1 MSGDTV
7 LFPITLLAS
16 VMRLSCGLLL
26 YSHHDTVAAIT
37 WLRSSRY
44 PFWKNRCRYQSAN
57 CNSRI
62 CRFLQG
68 CWTNFS
74 KYLTPRELWI
84 KSKNKRSCF
93 DRRSDLSLC
102 GLRTPHTHRFSKKSN
117 FKFQFFWYDAIPLGI
132 KSYLGQSPQL
142 YTLLSQNSHP
152 FPAVKIKSAH
162 VQIS

>member
-26 YSHHDTVAAIT
+26 YSHHVTVAAST

-44 PFWKNRCRYQSAN
+44 PYWKNRCRYQSAN

-62 CRFLQG
+62 WRFLQG
-68 CWTNFS
+68 CCANFS
-74 KYLTPRELWI
+74 KYLTTRELWI
-84 KSKNKRSCF
+84 KEQEKSLRSEIGSVIV
-93 DRRSDLSLC
+93 RVA
-102 GLRTPHTHRFSKKSN
+102 HTHRFSKKSN
-117 FKFQFFWYDAIPLGI
+117 FSFFGTDMM
-132 KSYLGQSPQL
+132 QSL
-142 YTLLSQNSHP
+142 WGSSLILVTTEHNILSETSHP